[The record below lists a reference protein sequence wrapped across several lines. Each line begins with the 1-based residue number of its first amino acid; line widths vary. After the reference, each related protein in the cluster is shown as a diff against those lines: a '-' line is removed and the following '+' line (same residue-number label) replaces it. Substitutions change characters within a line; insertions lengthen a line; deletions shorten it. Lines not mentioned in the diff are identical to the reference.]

1 MLTSIGVIFLLS
13 LRYFCENSEY
23 KVMSSLEDIHWCFL
37 SLCFFSY
44 CQSEQLVLRRGTFSW
59 KRKKEQ
65 TLQAR
70 IHTGFHCFTEIGQIF
85 DKKSIF

>member
-1 MLTSIGVIFLLS
+1 MLTSIDVIFLLS
-13 LRYFCENSEY
+13 LRCFCENSEY
-23 KVMSSLEDIHWCFL
+23 KW
-37 SLCFFSY
+37 
-44 CQSEQLVLRRGTFSW
+44 EQLVPRRGTFSW

-65 TLQAR
+65 TLKAR